1 MWWIWSSNK
10 IPRHLPVS
18 EGPYVPGCFDLMTD
32 YSPDGCFVRLHYPTS
47 LSQVK
52 NHSNRWIPWL
62 PHRRY
67 LEGFAYVLNLWT
79 ILIKFIIYLFSGK
92 MYIPIVWG
100 EPLQKTDKK
109 LPVIVFSHG
118 LGATRFFY
126 SILCAELA
134 SHGFVVAALEHRDSS
149 ACTSFYYK
157 SSEDKEKL
165 KPTWIPFKR
174 VPLGPNHYAAR
185 EQQIRARAMECRR
198 TVDLLEKLNVGT
210 PVENVLGCDF
220 ELSQFK
226 DRLDLSN
233 LTMMG
238 HSFGGATALFTL
250 AKDSRFKVGVIL
262 DGWMFP
268 LKEETDLPDKVQ
280 LPLLFVNTQT
290 FPIPSNVAIMKK
302 FVENAPIHHEREV
315 YTIRLTTHENQTDT
329 PYLIGYWLNFFMKKL
344 DPVIGTRI
352 NHHLIIRFLDKHVG
366 VPSGGVQDTFLQ
378 NQAHNIVQA
387 LSI

>member
-185 EQQIRARAMECRR
+185 EQQ
-198 TVDLLEKLNVGT
+198 
-210 PVENVLGCDF
+210 
-220 ELSQFK
+220 